1 MFTGKPIAFSKGS
14 FGVLGGK
21 FADLAKKIS
30 DTVKAGKEWLNNFKK
45 DFINPLLNGTLITQ
59 YKRYP
64 ADSPYPGEIMR
75 DENGNALV
83 EKSTNFL
90 SPLSELN
97 AKIDKY
103 TENNYAG
110 LQASLPGLFSNTD
123 PSIVSAR
130 NSLLDRLG
138 KVDQAASYRIG
149 PFTIGELSE
158 IGTAADTSFV
168 QTMRD
173 FHDHTNQLA
182 GVSYDSVKFTL
193 ERLYGNVA
201 ITGATAN
208 IASSTFVSPNLR
220 STVYPVTNIGDL
232 VVINSEERRVIDK
245 GFTAAPAGTVSIYAD
260 TVANSVI
267 VTSASVATLN
277 LADCLLDTS
286 GTLKVSSGVFI
297 NVNNEIRQ
305 VNSIN
310 ALGDY
315 LTVYVPFRS
324 TATAQTFYKETT
336 FTVNTA
342 FSTTATDQ
350 IVNLKSEFIANSLCL
365 DNVITGRGTSF
376 TTNLA
381 ANNKIY
387 YDEKEYFVISVTD
400 TTITVDEPLRFT
412 NNFPI
417 FKVTGETAALNFAE
431 DSNSPDDILTTF
443 SLVGQ
448 LTNDKNFLD
457 GFTTSVRRANGT
469 YQTVNAS
476 NASDSAQSLLQAELL
491 RKGNILLQEMIN
503 DLRGDA
509 INKLTTSQV
518 VAQLT
523 GFETRI
529 SNVRNEVKDAI
540 EQDLAVINKVKGL
553 LKGLIKLFT
562 TSCSKKKRKD
572 GDGTSDDYLD
582 LILVPNPE
590 RQGCDATESDFTDI
604 LDDIDVE
611 FNDPQITNPN
621 TFQPPSGEIPTND
634 MLNPGDQFIGP
645 YPPRPTDNVTDD
657 GLTDNLDGVDPDV
670 KAPEDPCAKP
680 C

>member
-1 MFTGKPIAFSKGS
+1 MFTGKPIAFSKGA
-14 FGVLGGK
+14 FGSLGGK
-21 FADLAKKIS
+21 FEELSKKIAES
-30 DTVKAGKEWLNNFKK
+30 VKKGKEWLNNFKK
-45 DFINPLLNGTLITQ
+45 DFINPLLNGTIITQ
-59 YKRYP
+59 YKRD
-64 ADSPYPGEIMR
+64 ANGNILR

-83 EKSTNFL
+83 EKSTNFI

-110 LQASLPGLFSNTD
+110 LQAALPGLFSNTE
-123 PSIVSAR
+123 PTIVAAR
-130 NSLLDRLG
+130 NNLLDKLG
-138 KVDQAASYRIG
+138 RADQAASYRIG

-158 IGTAADTSFV
+158 IGTSADTSFV
-168 QTMRD
+168 QTISD
-173 FHDHTNQLA
+173 FTDHTNQLA

-193 ERLYGNVA
+193 QRIYGDVSV
-201 ITGATAN
+201 TGATAN
-208 IASSTFVSPNLR
+208 IISSTVVSPNLR
-220 STVYPVTNIGDL
+220 STVYPATNIGDL
-232 VVINSEERRVIDK
+232 VIVNSEERRVIDK
-245 GFTAAPAGTVSIYAD
+245 GFTSAPSGTVSVYTD
-260 TVANSVI
+260 TVANSVT
-267 VTSASVATLN
+267 VTSASIATLN
-277 LADCLLDTS
+277 LADCLLSST
-286 GTLKVSSGVFI
+286 GTLKVGSGTFI

-315 LTVYVPFRS
+315 LTVYIPFRN
-324 TATAQTFYKETT
+324 TAIAQPFFKETT

-342 FSTTATDQ
+342 FTTTATDQ
-350 IVNLKSEFIANSLCL
+350 TVKIKSEFIANSLCL

-376 TTNLA
+376 TSYLA

-400 TTITVDEPLRFT
+400 TTIVVDEPLRFT

-417 FKVTGETAALNFAE
+417 FKVTGETASLNFAE
-431 DSNSPDDILTTF
+431 DSNSPDDILSTF

-448 LTNDKNFLD
+448 LTNDKNFLN
-457 GFTTSVRRANGT
+457 GFTTTVRRANGT

-491 RKGNILLQEMIN
+491 RRGNSLLTEMIN

-518 VAQLT
+518 VAQIQ
-523 GFETRI
+523 GFDTRI
-529 SNVRNEVKDAI
+529 TNIRNDVKDVI

-572 GDGTSDDYLD
+572 GDATSDDYLD

-590 RQGCDATESDFTDI
+590 RQGCDATTSDFTDI

-621 TFQPPSGEIPTND
+621 TFDPPSGTIPQND
-634 MLNPGDQFIGP
+634 MLNPGDQLVGP
-645 YPPRPTDNVTDD
+645 YPGRPVIGVDDD
-657 GLTDNLDGVDPDV
+657 GLSNNLDNNDPNI

>member
-1 MFTGKPIAFSKGS
+1 MFTGKPIAFSKGA
-14 FGVLGGK
+14 FGSLGGK
-21 FADLAKKIS
+21 FEELSKKIAES
-30 DTVKAGKEWLNNFKK
+30 VKKGKEWLNNFKK
-45 DFINPLLNGTLITQ
+45 DFINPLLNGTIITQ
-59 YKRYP
+59 YKRD
-64 ADSPYPGEIMR
+64 ANGNILR

-83 EKSTNFL
+83 EKSTNFI

-110 LQASLPGLFSNTD
+110 LQAALPGLFSNTE
-123 PSIVSAR
+123 PTIVAAR
-130 NSLLDRLG
+130 NNLLDKLG
-138 KVDQAASYRIG
+138 RADQAASYRIG

-158 IGTAADTSFV
+158 IGTSADTSFV
-168 QTMRD
+168 QTISD
-173 FHDHTNQLA
+173 FTDHTNQLA

-193 ERLYGNVA
+193 QRIYGDVSV
-201 ITGATAN
+201 TGATAN
-208 IASSTFVSPNLR
+208 IISSTVVSPNLR
-220 STVYPVTNIGDL
+220 STVYPATNIGDL
-232 VVINSEERRVIDK
+232 VIVNSEERRVIDK
-245 GFTAAPAGTVSIYAD
+245 GFTSAPSGTVSVYTD
-260 TVANSVI
+260 TVANSVT
-267 VTSASVATLN
+267 VTSASIATLN
-277 LADCLLDTS
+277 LADCLLSST
-286 GTLKVSSGVFI
+286 GTLKVGSGTFI

-315 LTVYVPFRS
+315 LTVYIPFRN
-324 TATAQTFYKETT
+324 TAIAQPFFKETT

-342 FSTTATDQ
+342 FTTTTTDQ
-350 IVNLKSEFIANSLCL
+350 TVKIKSEFIANSLCL

-376 TTNLA
+376 TSYLA

-400 TTITVDEPLRFT
+400 TTIVVDEPLRFT

-417 FKVTGETAALNFAE
+417 FKVTGETASLNFAE
-431 DSNSPDDILTTF
+431 DSNSPDDILSTF

-448 LTNDKNFLD
+448 LTNDKNFLN
-457 GFTTSVRRANGT
+457 GFTTTVRRANGT

-491 RKGNILLQEMIN
+491 RRGNSLLTEMIN

-518 VAQLT
+518 VAQIQ
-523 GFETRI
+523 GFDTRI
-529 SNVRNEVKDAI
+529 TNIRNDVKDVI

-572 GDGTSDDYLD
+572 GDATSDDYLD

-590 RQGCDATESDFTDI
+590 RQGCDATTSDFTDI

-621 TFQPPSGEIPTND
+621 TFDPPSGTIPQND
-634 MLNPGDQFIGP
+634 MLNPGDQLVGP
-645 YPPRPTDNVTDD
+645 YPGRPVIGVDDD
-657 GLTDNLDGVDPDV
+657 GLSNNLDNNDPNI

>member
-14 FGVLGGK
+14 FGSLGGK
-21 FADLAKKIS
+21 FEELSKKIS
-30 DTVKAGKEWLNNFKK
+30 ESVKKGKEWLNNFKK

-59 YKRYP
+59 YKR
-64 ADSPYPGEIMR
+64 
-75 DENGNALV
+75 DENGNILRDDKGNAIV

-97 AKIDKY
+97 AKMDRY
-103 TENNYAG
+103 TANNYAG

-138 KVDQAASYRIG
+138 KVDQSASYRIG

-158 IGTAADTSFV
+158 IGTTADTSFA
-168 QTMRD
+168 QTMLD
-173 FHDHTNQLA
+173 FNDHTNQLA
-182 GVSYDSVKFTL
+182 GVSYDSVKFTFQ
-193 ERLYGNVA
+193 RLYGNVT
-201 ITGATAN
+201 ITGASAN
-208 IASSTFVSPNLR
+208 IASSTTVSPNLR
-220 STVYPVTNIGDL
+220 STVYPFTNIGDL
-232 VVINSEERRVIDK
+232 VIINNEERRVIDK
-245 GFTAAPAGTVSIYAD
+245 GFTAAPSGTVSVYAD

-277 LADCLLDTS
+277 LADCLLATS
-286 GTLKVSSGVFI
+286 GTLKVGTGVFI

-310 ALGDY
+310 SLGDY
-315 LTVYVPFRS
+315 LTVYTPFRS
-324 TATAQTFYKETT
+324 TATAQPFFKETT

-342 FSTTATDQ
+342 FTATVTDQ
-350 IVNLKSEFIANSLCL
+350 VVKIKSEFIANSLCL

-376 TTNLA
+376 TTDLA

-387 YDEKEYFVISVTD
+387 YDEKEYFVVSVTD
-400 TTITVDEPLRFT
+400 TTIVVDEPLRFT

-417 FKVTGETAALNFAE
+417 FKVIDETAALNFTE

-448 LTNDKNFLD
+448 LTNDKNFLE
-457 GFTTSVRRANGT
+457 GFTTTVRRANGT
-469 YQTVNAS
+469 YQTVSAA
-476 NASDSAQSLLQAELL
+476 NASDSAQSLLQAELV
-491 RKGNILLQEMIN
+491 RRGNRLIEEMIN

-509 INKLTTSQV
+509 INKLNTSQV
-518 VAQLT
+518 VT
-523 GFETRI
+523 TINGFENRLK
-529 SNVRNEVKDAI
+529 NVRNDVKDAI

-572 GDGTSDDYLD
+572 GDSTSDDYLD

-590 RQGCDATESDFTDI
+590 RQGCDATESDYTDI

-621 TFQPPSGEIPTND
+621 TFDPPSGVIPTNE
-634 MLNPGDQFIGP
+634 MLNPGDQLVGP
-645 YPPRPTDNVTDD
+645 YPPRPIDDVAVD
-657 GLTDNLDGVDPDV
+657 GLTDNLDDIDPNV

>member
-1 MFTGKPIAFSKGS
+1 MFTGKPIAFSKGT
-14 FGVLGGK
+14 FGSLGGR
-21 FADLAKKIS
+21 FAELAKKIS
-30 DTVKAGKEWLNNFKK
+30 ESIKTGKEWLNNFKK

-59 YKRYP
+59 YKRD
-64 ADSPYPGEIMR
+64 ANGNILR
-75 DENGNALV
+75 DDKGNALV

-97 AKIDKY
+97 ATIDRY
-103 TENNYAG
+103 TANNYAG
-110 LQASLPGLFSNTD
+110 LQAAVPALFSNTE

-130 NSLLDRLG
+130 NALLDRLG

-193 ERLYGNVA
+193 QRLYGNVTIA
-201 ITGATAN
+201 GASAN
-208 IASSTFVSPNLR
+208 IASSATVSPNLR
-220 STVYPVTNIGDL
+220 STVYPFTDIGDL
-232 VVINSEERRVIDK
+232 VIINNEERRVIDK
-245 GFTAAPAGTVSIYAD
+245 GFTAAPSGTVSVYAD
-260 TVANSVI
+260 TVANSVV

-277 LADCLLDTS
+277 LADCLLATS
-286 GTLKVSSGVFI
+286 GTLKVGTGVFI

-310 ALGDY
+310 SLGDY
-315 LTVYVPFRS
+315 LTVYIPFRS
-324 TATAQTFYKETT
+324 TATAQTFFKETT

-342 FSTTATDQ
+342 FSTTATNQ
-350 IVNLKSEFIANSLCL
+350 TVKIKSEFIANSLCL

-376 TTNLA
+376 TTNLV

-387 YDEKEYFVISVTD
+387 YDEKEYFVVSVTD
-400 TTITVDEPLRFT
+400 TTIVVDEPLRFT

-469 YQTVNAS
+469 YQTVSAA
-476 NASDSAQSLLQAELL
+476 NASDSAQSLLQAELM
-491 RKGNILLQEMIN
+491 RKGNLLLKEMIN

-518 VAQLT
+518 VATLS

-553 LKGLIKLFT
+553 LKALIKLFT

-590 RQGCDATESDFTDI
+590 RQGCDATTSDFTDI

-611 FNDPQITNPN
+611 FNDPGTTNPN
-621 TFQPPSGEIPTND
+621 PFDPPSGNIPKND
-634 MLNPGDQFIGP
+634 MLNPGDQLIGP
-645 YPPRPTDNVTDD
+645 YPGRPVIGVDDD
-657 GLTDNLDGVDPDV
+657 GLSGNLDNNDPNV

>member
-1 MFTGKPIAFSKGS
+1 LLKASKTG
-14 FGVLGGK
+14 
-21 FADLAKKIS
+21 
-30 DTVKAGKEWLNNFKK
+30 EWLNNFKK

-59 YKRYP
+59 FKR
-64 ADSPYPGEIMR
+64 DENGNILR

-83 EKSTNFL
+83 EKSTDFL
-90 SPLSELN
+90 SPLSDLN
-97 AKIDKY
+97 ATIDRY
-103 TENNYAG
+103 TENNYEG
-110 LQASLPGLFSNTD
+110 LQAAIPALFSNTE

-130 NSLLDRLG
+130 NALLDRLG
-138 KVDQAASYRIG
+138 KVNQSTSYRIG
-149 PFTIGELSE
+149 PFNIGELSE
-158 IGTAADTSFV
+158 IGTVADTSFV

-193 ERLYGNVA
+193 QRLYGNVTIA
-201 ITGATAN
+201 GASAN
-208 IASSTFVSPNLR
+208 IASSTIVSPNLR
-220 STVYPVTNIGDL
+220 STVYPFTNIGDL
-232 VVINSEERRVIDK
+232 VIINSEERRVIDK
-245 GFTAAPAGTVSIYAD
+245 GFTAAPSGIVSVYAD
-260 TVANSVI
+260 TVANSVV
-267 VTSASVATLN
+267 VTSASVAVLN
-277 LADCLLDTS
+277 LADCLLATS
-286 GTLKVSSGVFI
+286 GTLKVGTGVFI

-310 ALGDY
+310 SLGDY
-315 LTVYVPFRS
+315 LTVHIPFRS
-324 TATAQTFYKETT
+324 TATAQTFFKETT

-350 IVNLKSEFIANSLCL
+350 IVKIKSEFIANSLCL

-376 TTNLA
+376 TTDLV

-387 YDEKEYFVISVTD
+387 YDEKEYFVVSVTD
-400 TTITVDEPLRFT
+400 TTIVVDEPLRFT

-448 LTNDKNFLD
+448 LTNEKNFLN
-457 GFTTSVRRANGT
+457 GFTTRVRRANGI
-469 YQTVNAS
+469 YQTVNAA
-476 NASDSAQSLLQAELL
+476 NASDSAQSLLQAELM
-491 RKGNILLQEMIN
+491 RRGNLLLKEMIN

-518 VAQLT
+518 VATLS

-529 SNVRNEVKDAI
+529 LNIRNEVKDAI

-572 GDGTSDDYLD
+572 GDGTSDDYMD

-590 RQGCDATESDFTDI
+590 RQGCDATESNFIEI
-604 LDDIDVE
+604 LDDIDIE
-611 FNDPQITNPN
+611 FNDPGTTNPN
-621 TFQPPSGEIPTND
+621 IFQPPSGEIPTND
-634 MLNPGDQFIGP
+634 MLNPGDQLVGP
-645 YPPRPTDNVTDD
+645 YPPRPTDNITDD
-657 GLTDNLDGVDPDV
+657 GLTGNLDGIDPNV

>member
-1 MFTGKPIAFSKGS
+1 MFTGKPIAFSKGA
-14 FGVLGGK
+14 FGSLGGK
-21 FADLAKKIS
+21 FEELSKKIAES
-30 DTVKAGKEWLNNFKK
+30 VKKGKEWLNNFKK
-45 DFINPLLNGTLITQ
+45 DFINPLLNGTIITQ
-59 YKRYP
+59 YKRD
-64 ADSPYPGEIMR
+64 ANGNILR

-83 EKSTNFL
+83 EKSTNFI

-110 LQASLPGLFSNTD
+110 LQAALPGLFSNTE
-123 PSIVSAR
+123 PTIVAAR
-130 NSLLDRLG
+130 NNLLDKLG
-138 KVDQAASYRIG
+138 RADQAASYRIG

-158 IGTAADTSFV
+158 IGTSADTSFV
-168 QTMRD
+168 QTISD
-173 FHDHTNQLA
+173 FTDHTNQLA

-193 ERLYGNVA
+193 QRIYGDVSV
-201 ITGATAN
+201 TGATAN
-208 IASSTFVSPNLR
+208 IISSTVVSPNLR
-220 STVYPVTNIGDL
+220 STVYPATNIGDL
-232 VVINSEERRVIDK
+232 VIVNSEERRVIDK
-245 GFTAAPAGTVSIYAD
+245 GFTSAPSGTVSVYTD
-260 TVANSVI
+260 TVANSVT
-267 VTSASVATLN
+267 VTSASIATLN
-277 LADCLLDTS
+277 LADCLLSST
-286 GTLKVSSGVFI
+286 GTLKVGSGTFI

-315 LTVYVPFRS
+315 LTVYIPFRN
-324 TATAQTFYKETT
+324 TATAQPFFKETT

-342 FSTTATDQ
+342 FTTTATDQ
-350 IVNLKSEFIANSLCL
+350 IVKIKSEFIANSLCL

-376 TTNLA
+376 TSYLA

-400 TTITVDEPLRFT
+400 TTIVVDEPLRFT

-417 FKVTGETAALNFAE
+417 FKVTGETASLNFAE
-431 DSNSPDDILTTF
+431 DSNSPDDILSTF

-448 LTNDKNFLD
+448 LTNDKNFLN
-457 GFTTSVRRANGT
+457 GFTTTVRRANGT

-491 RKGNILLQEMIN
+491 RRGNSLLTEMIN

-518 VAQLT
+518 VAQIQ
-523 GFETRI
+523 GFDTRI
-529 SNVRNEVKDAI
+529 TNIRNDVKDVI

-572 GDGTSDDYLD
+572 GDATSDDYLD

-590 RQGCDATESDFTDI
+590 RQGCDATTSDFTDI

-621 TFQPPSGEIPTND
+621 TFDPPSGTIPQND
-634 MLNPGDQFIGP
+634 MLNPGDQLVGP
-645 YPPRPTDNVTDD
+645 YPGRPVIGVDDD
-657 GLTDNLDGVDPDV
+657 GLSNNLDNNDPNI

>member
-1 MFTGKPIAFSKGS
+1 MFTGKPIAFSKGA
-14 FGVLGGK
+14 FGSLGGK
-21 FADLAKKIS
+21 FEELSKKIS
-30 DTVKAGKEWLNNFKK
+30 ESVKKGKEWLNNFKK
-45 DFINPLLNGTLITQ
+45 DFINPLLNGTIITE
-59 YKRYP
+59 YKRD
-64 ADSPYPGEIMR
+64 ANGNILR

-83 EKSTNFL
+83 KKSTNFI

-110 LQASLPGLFSNTD
+110 LQAALPGLFSNTE
-123 PSIVSAR
+123 PTIVAAR
-130 NSLLDRLG
+130 NNLLDKLG
-138 KVDQAASYRIG
+138 KADQAASYRIG

-168 QTMRD
+168 QTISD
-173 FHDHTNQLA
+173 FTDHTNQLA

-193 ERLYGNVA
+193 QRIYGDVSVA
-201 ITGATAN
+201 GATAN
-208 IASSTFVSPNLR
+208 IISSTVVSPNLR
-220 STVYPVTNIGDL
+220 STVYPATNIGDL
-232 VVINSEERRVIDK
+232 VIINSEERRVIDK
-245 GFTAAPAGTVSIYAD
+245 GFTSAPSGTVSVYTD
-260 TVANSVI
+260 TVANSVT

-277 LADCLLDTS
+277 LADCLLSST
-286 GTLKVSSGVFI
+286 GTLKVGPGTFI

-315 LTVYVPFRS
+315 LTVYIPFRN
-324 TATAQTFYKETT
+324 TATAQPFFKETT

-342 FSTTATDQ
+342 FATTATDQ
-350 IVNLKSEFIANSLCL
+350 TVKIKSEFIANSLCL

-376 TTNLA
+376 TSYLA

-400 TTITVDEPLRFT
+400 TTIVVDEPLRFT

-417 FKVTGETAALNFAE
+417 FKVTGETASLNFAE
-431 DSNSPDDILTTF
+431 DSNSPDDILSTF

-448 LTNDKNFLD
+448 LTNDKNFLN
-457 GFTTSVRRANGT
+457 GFTTTVRRANGT

-491 RKGNILLQEMIN
+491 RRGNSLLTEMIN

-518 VAQLT
+518 VAQIQ
-523 GFETRI
+523 GFDTRI
-529 SNVRNEVKDAI
+529 TNIRNDVKDVI

-572 GDGTSDDYLD
+572 GDTTSDDYLD

-590 RQGCDATESDFTDI
+590 RQGCDATTSDFTDI

-611 FNDPQITNPN
+611 FNDPQTTNPN
-621 TFQPPSGEIPTND
+621 TFDPPPGNIPQND
-634 MLNPGDQFIGP
+634 MLNPGDQLVGP
-645 YPPRPTDNVTDD
+645 YPGRPVIGVDDD
-657 GLTDNLDGVDPDV
+657 GLSNNLDNNDPNI

>member
-1 MFTGKPIAFSKGS
+1 MFTGKPIAFSKGA
-14 FGVLGGK
+14 FGSLGGK
-21 FADLAKKIS
+21 FEELSKKIAES
-30 DTVKAGKEWLNNFKK
+30 VKKGKEWLNNFKK
-45 DFINPLLNGTLITQ
+45 DFINPLLNGTIITQ
-59 YKRYP
+59 YKRD
-64 ADSPYPGEIMR
+64 ANGNILR

-83 EKSTNFL
+83 EKSTNFI

-110 LQASLPGLFSNTD
+110 LQAALPGLFSNTE
-123 PSIVSAR
+123 PTIVAAR
-130 NSLLDRLG
+130 NNLLDKLG
-138 KVDQAASYRIG
+138 RADQAASYRIG

-158 IGTAADTSFV
+158 IGTSADTSFV
-168 QTMRD
+168 QTISD
-173 FHDHTNQLA
+173 FTDHTNQLA

-193 ERLYGNVA
+193 QRIYGDVSV
-201 ITGATAN
+201 TGATAN
-208 IASSTFVSPNLR
+208 IISSTVVSPNLR
-220 STVYPVTNIGDL
+220 STVYPATNIGDL
-232 VVINSEERRVIDK
+232 VIVNSEERRVIDK
-245 GFTAAPAGTVSIYAD
+245 GFTSAPSGTVSVYTD
-260 TVANSVI
+260 TVANSVT
-267 VTSASVATLN
+267 VTSASIATLN
-277 LADCLLDTS
+277 LADCLLSST
-286 GTLKVSSGVFI
+286 GTLKVGSGTFI

-315 LTVYVPFRS
+315 LTVYIPFRN
-324 TATAQTFYKETT
+324 TATAQPFFKETT

-342 FSTTATDQ
+342 FTTTATDQ
-350 IVNLKSEFIANSLCL
+350 TVKIKSEFIANSLCL

-376 TTNLA
+376 TSYLA

-400 TTITVDEPLRFT
+400 TTIVVDEPLRFT

-417 FKVTGETAALNFAE
+417 FKVTGETASLNFAE
-431 DSNSPDDILTTF
+431 DSNSPDDILSTF

-448 LTNDKNFLD
+448 LTNDKNFLN
-457 GFTTSVRRANGT
+457 GFTTTVRRANGT

-491 RKGNILLQEMIN
+491 RRGNSLLTEMIN

-518 VAQLT
+518 VAQIQGFDTRLT
-523 GFETRI
+523 NI
-529 SNVRNEVKDAI
+529 RNDVKDVI

-572 GDGTSDDYLD
+572 GDATSDDYLD

-590 RQGCDATESDFTDI
+590 RQGCDATTSDFTDI

-621 TFQPPSGEIPTND
+621 TFDPPSGTIPQND
-634 MLNPGDQFIGP
+634 MLNPGDQLVGP
-645 YPPRPTDNVTDD
+645 YPGRPVIGVDDD
-657 GLTDNLDGVDPDV
+657 GLSNNLDNNDPNI

>member
-1 MFTGKPIAFSKGS
+1 MFTGKPIAFSKGA
-14 FGVLGGK
+14 FGSLGGK
-21 FADLAKKIS
+21 FEELSKKIS
-30 DTVKAGKEWLNNFKK
+30 ESVKKGKEWLNNFKK
-45 DFINPLLNGTLITQ
+45 DFINPLLNGTIITE
-59 YKRYP
+59 YKRD
-64 ADSPYPGEIMR
+64 ANGNILR
-75 DENGNALV
+75 DENGNPLV
-83 EKSTNFL
+83 KKSTNFI

-110 LQASLPGLFSNTD
+110 LQAALPGLFSNTE
-123 PSIVSAR
+123 PTIVAAR
-130 NSLLDRLG
+130 NNLLDKLG
-138 KVDQAASYRIG
+138 KADQAASYRIG

-158 IGTAADTSFV
+158 IGTSADTSFV
-168 QTMRD
+168 QTISD
-173 FHDHTNQLA
+173 FTDHTNQLA

-193 ERLYGNVA
+193 QRIYGDVSVA
-201 ITGATAN
+201 GATAN
-208 IASSTFVSPNLR
+208 IISSTVVSPNLR
-220 STVYPVTNIGDL
+220 STVYPATNIGDL
-232 VVINSEERRVIDK
+232 VIINSEERRVIDK
-245 GFTAAPAGTVSIYAD
+245 GFTSAPSGTVSVYAD
-260 TVANSVI
+260 TVANSVT

-277 LADCLLDTS
+277 LADCLLSST
-286 GTLKVSSGVFI
+286 GTLKVGSGTFI

-315 LTVYVPFRS
+315 LTVYIPFRN
-324 TATAQTFYKETT
+324 TATAQPFFKETT

-342 FSTTATDQ
+342 FATTATDQ
-350 IVNLKSEFIANSLCL
+350 TVKIKSEFIANSLCL

-376 TTNLA
+376 TSYLA

-400 TTITVDEPLRFT
+400 TTIVVDEPLRFT

-417 FKVTGETAALNFAE
+417 FKVTGETASLNFAE
-431 DSNSPDDILTTF
+431 DSNSPDDILSTF

-448 LTNDKNFLD
+448 LTNDKNFLN
-457 GFTTSVRRANGT
+457 GFTTTVRRANGT

-491 RKGNILLQEMIN
+491 RMGNSLLTEMIN

-518 VAQLT
+518 VAQIQ
-523 GFETRI
+523 GFDTRI
-529 SNVRNEVKDAI
+529 TNIRNDVKDVI

-572 GDGTSDDYLD
+572 GDTTSDDYLD

-590 RQGCDATESDFTDI
+590 RQGCDATTSDFTDI

-611 FNDPQITNPN
+611 FNDPQTTNPN
-621 TFQPPSGEIPTND
+621 TFDPPPGIIPQND
-634 MLNPGDQFIGP
+634 MLNPGDQLVGP
-645 YPPRPTDNVTDD
+645 YPGRPVIGVDDD
-657 GLTDNLDGVDPDV
+657 GLSNNLDNNVPNI

>member
-14 FGVLGGK
+14 FGSLGGK
-21 FADLAKKIS
+21 FEELSKKIS
-30 DTVKAGKEWLNNFKK
+30 ESVKSGKEWLNNFKK
-45 DFINPLLNGTLITQ
+45 DFINPLLNGTVITQ
-59 YKRYP
+59 YKRD
-64 ADSPYPGEIMR
+64 ANGNVIR
-75 DENGNALV
+75 DANGNALV
-83 EKSTNFL
+83 ETSTNFIA
-90 SPLSELN
+90 PLSELN
-97 AKIDKY
+97 AKIDRY

-110 LQASLPGLFSNTD
+110 LQAALPGLFSNTE
-123 PSIVSAR
+123 PTIVAAR
-130 NSLLDRLG
+130 NSLLDKLG

-158 IGTAADTSFV
+158 IGTSADTSFT
-168 QTMRD
+168 QTISD
-173 FHDHTNQLA
+173 FTDHTNQLA

-193 ERLYGNVA
+193 QRIYGNVSIA
-201 ITGATAN
+201 NATAN
-208 IASSTFVSPNLR
+208 IISSAVVSPNLR
-220 STVYPVTNIGDL
+220 SSVYPTTNIGDL
-232 VVINSEERRVIDK
+232 IVINSEERRVIDK
-245 GFTAAPAGTVSIYAD
+245 GFTSAPSGTVSV
-260 TVANSVI
+260 TANSVI

-277 LADCLLDTS
+277 LADCLLSST
-286 GTLKVSSGVFI
+286 GTLKVGNGTFI

-315 LTVYVPFRS
+315 LSVYVPFRS
-324 TATAQTFYKETT
+324 AATAQPFYKETT
-336 FTVNTA
+336 FNVNTA
-342 FSTTATDQ
+342 FATTATDQ
-350 IVNLKSEFIANSLCL
+350 TVKVKSEFIANSLCL

-376 TTNLA
+376 TTHLA

-400 TTITVDEPLRFT
+400 TAIVVDEPLRFT

-417 FKVTGETAALNFAE
+417 FKVTGETSALNFAE
-431 DSNSPDDILTTF
+431 DSNSPDDILSTF

-457 GFTTSVRRANGT
+457 GFSTTVRRANGE
-469 YQTVNAS
+469 YQTVNAA
-476 NASDSAQSLLQAELL
+476 NASDSAQSLLQAELIRRGSSL
-491 RKGNILLQEMIN
+491 ITEMIN

-518 VAQLT
+518 VAQIA
-523 GFETRI
+523 GFENRI
-529 SNVRNEVKDAI
+529 TTIRNDVKDVV

-572 GDGTSDDYLD
+572 GDATSDDYLD

-590 RQGCDATESDFTDI
+590 RQGCDATTSDFIEI
-604 LDDIDVE
+604 LDDIDIE
-611 FNDPQITNPN
+611 FNDPETTNPN
-621 TFQPPSGEIPTND
+621 TFDPPSGVIPQND
-634 MLNPGDQFIGP
+634 MLNPGDQLVGP
-645 YPPRPTDNVTDD
+645 YPGRPVVGVDDD
-657 GLTDNLDGVDPDV
+657 GLRDNLDNNDPNI

>member
-14 FGVLGGK
+14 FGILGGQFEK
-21 FADLAKKIS
+21 LAKNIS
-30 DTVKAGKEWLNNFKK
+30 ESVKRGKEWLNNFKK

-59 YKRYP
+59 YKR
-64 ADSPYPGEIMR
+64 
-75 DENGNALV
+75 DENGNILRDDKGNALV

-97 AKIDKY
+97 AKIDRY

-110 LQASLPGLFSNTD
+110 LQASLPALFSNTE

-130 NSLLDRLG
+130 NSLLERLG

-193 ERLYGNVA
+193 QRLYGNVA
-201 ITGATAN
+201 IANATAN
-208 IASSTFVSPNLR
+208 IAASTIVSPNLR
-220 STVYPVTNIGDL
+220 STVYPVTNIGDI
-232 VVINSEERRVIDK
+232 VVINNEERRVIDK
-245 GFTAAPAGTVSIYAD
+245 GFTAAPSGTVSVYTD

-277 LADCLLDTS
+277 LADCLLNTS
-286 GTLKVSSGVFI
+286 GTLKVSPGVFI

-315 LTVYVPFRS
+315 LTVYIPFRS
-324 TATAQTFYKETT
+324 NAAAQTFYKETT

-342 FSTTATDQ
+342 FGTTATDQ
-350 IVNLKSEFIANSLCL
+350 TVKVKSEFIANSLCL

-376 TTNLA
+376 TTYLA

-387 YDEKEYFVISVTD
+387 YDEKEYFVVSVTD

-457 GFTTSVRRANGT
+457 GFTTNVRRANGT
-469 YQTVNAS
+469 YQTVNAA
-476 NASDSAQSLLQAELL
+476 NASDSAQSLLQAELV
-491 RKGNILLQEMIN
+491 RRGNLLIDEMVN

-509 INKLTTSQV
+509 INKLSTSQV

-523 GFETRI
+523 GFETRLTTI
-529 SNVRNEVKDAI
+529 RNDVKDTI

-604 LDDIDVE
+604 LDVIDVE

-621 TFQPPSGEIPTND
+621 TFQPPSGTIPTND
-634 MLNPGDQFIGP
+634 MLNPGDQLIGP

-657 GLTDNLDGVDPDV
+657 GLTDNLDGVDPNV

>member
-21 FADLAKKIS
+21 FAELAKKIS
-30 DTVKAGKEWLNNFKK
+30 NTVKAGKEWLNNFKK

-59 YKRYP
+59 YKRD
-64 ADSPYPGEIMR
+64 ANGNILR
-75 DENGNALV
+75 DDKGNALV

-103 TENNYAG
+103 TANNYTG
-110 LQASLPGLFSNTD
+110 LQAALPDLFSNTQ
-123 PSIVSAR
+123 PSIVFAR
-130 NSLLDRLG
+130 NSLLERLG

-158 IGTAADTSFV
+158 IGTTADSSFV

-193 ERLYGNVA
+193 QRLYGNVA
-201 ITGATAN
+201 ISGATAN
-208 IASSTFVSPNLR
+208 IASSNIVSPNLR

-232 VVINSEERRVIDK
+232 VVINNEERRVTDK
-245 GFTAAPAGTVSIYAD
+245 GFIAAPTGTVSVYTD

-286 GTLKVSSGVFI
+286 GTLKVSPGVFI

-310 ALGDY
+310 SLGDY
-315 LTVYVPFRS
+315 LTVYIPFRS
-324 TATAQTFYKETT
+324 NATAQTFYKETT

-342 FSTTATDQ
+342 FTTTATDQ
-350 IVNLKSEFIANSLCL
+350 TVKVKSEFIANSLCL

-376 TTNLA
+376 TTYLA

-387 YDEKEYFVISVTD
+387 YDEKEYFVVSVTD

-417 FKVTGETAALNFAE
+417 FKVIGETAALNFAE

-448 LTNDKNFLD
+448 LTNDKNFLE
-457 GFTTSVRRANGT
+457 GFTTTVRRANGT
-469 YQTVNAS
+469 YQTVNAA
-476 NASDSAQSLLQAELL
+476 NASDSAQSLLQAELV
-491 RKGNILLQEMIN
+491 RRGNLLLDEMIN
-503 DLRGDA
+503 DLRGSA

-523 GFETRI
+523 GFETRLTTI
-529 SNVRNEVKDAI
+529 RNDVKDTI

-590 RQGCDATESDFTDI
+590 RQGCDATESDFIDI

-621 TFQPPSGEIPTND
+621 TFQPPSGVIPTND
-634 MLNPGDQFIGP
+634 MLNPGDQLVGP

-657 GLTDNLDGVDPDV
+657 GLTDNLDGVDPNV

>member
-1 MFTGKPIAFSKGS
+1 MFTGKPIAFSKGA
-14 FGVLGGK
+14 FGSLGGK
-21 FADLAKKIS
+21 FEELSKKIAES
-30 DTVKAGKEWLNNFKK
+30 VKKGKEWLNNFKK
-45 DFINPLLNGTLITQ
+45 DFINPLLNGTIITQ
-59 YKRYP
+59 YKRD
-64 ADSPYPGEIMR
+64 ANGNILR

-83 EKSTNFL
+83 EKSTNFI

-110 LQASLPGLFSNTD
+110 LQAALPGLFSNTE
-123 PSIVSAR
+123 PTIVAAR
-130 NSLLDRLG
+130 NNLLDKLG
-138 KVDQAASYRIG
+138 RADQAASYRIG

-158 IGTAADTSFV
+158 IGTSADTSFV
-168 QTMRD
+168 QTISD
-173 FHDHTNQLA
+173 FTDHTNQLA

-193 ERLYGNVA
+193 QRIYGDVSV
-201 ITGATAN
+201 TGATAN
-208 IASSTFVSPNLR
+208 IISSTVVSPNLR
-220 STVYPVTNIGDL
+220 STVYPATNIGDL
-232 VVINSEERRVIDK
+232 VIVNSEERRVIDK
-245 GFTAAPAGTVSIYAD
+245 GFTSAPSGTVSVYTD
-260 TVANSVI
+260 TVANSVT
-267 VTSASVATLN
+267 VTSASIATLN
-277 LADCLLDTS
+277 LADCLLSST
-286 GTLKVSSGVFI
+286 GTLKVGSGTFI

-315 LTVYVPFRS
+315 LTVYIPFRN
-324 TATAQTFYKETT
+324 TATAQPFFKETT

-342 FSTTATDQ
+342 FTTTATDQ
-350 IVNLKSEFIANSLCL
+350 TVKIKSEFIANSLCL

-376 TTNLA
+376 TSYLA

-400 TTITVDEPLRFT
+400 TTIVVDEPLRFT

-417 FKVTGETAALNFAE
+417 FKVTGETASLNFAE
-431 DSNSPDDILTTF
+431 DSNSPDDILSTF

-448 LTNDKNFLD
+448 LTNDKNFLN
-457 GFTTSVRRANGT
+457 GFTTTVRRANGT

-491 RKGNILLQEMIN
+491 RRGNSLLTEMIN

-518 VAQLT
+518 VAQIQ
-523 GFETRI
+523 GFDTRI
-529 SNVRNEVKDAI
+529 TNIRNDVKDVI

-572 GDGTSDDYLD
+572 GDATSDDYLD

-590 RQGCDATESDFTDI
+590 RQGCNATTSDFTDI

-621 TFQPPSGEIPTND
+621 TFDPPSGTIPQND
-634 MLNPGDQFIGP
+634 MLNPGDQLVGP
-645 YPPRPTDNVTDD
+645 YPGRPVIGVDDD
-657 GLTDNLDGVDPDV
+657 GLSNNLDNNDPNI

>member
-14 FGVLGGK
+14 FGSLGGK
-21 FADLAKKIS
+21 FEELSKKIAES
-30 DTVKAGKEWLNNFKK
+30 VKKGKEWLNNFKK

-59 YKRYP
+59 YKRD
-64 ADSPYPGEIMR
+64 ANGNILR

-83 EKSTNFL
+83 EKSTNYVA
-90 SPLSELN
+90 PLSELN

-130 NSLLDRLG
+130 NSLLDKLG
-138 KVDQAASYRIG
+138 RVDQAAAYRIG

-168 QTMRD
+168 QTMQD

-182 GVSYDSVKFTL
+182 GVSYDSVKFTFQ
-193 ERLYGNVA
+193 RLYGNVA
-201 ITGATAN
+201 ITGASAN
-208 IASSTFVSPNLR
+208 IASSTTVSPNLR

-232 VVINSEERRVIDK
+232 VIINNEERRVIDK
-245 GFTAAPAGTVSIYAD
+245 GFTAAPSGTVSVYVD
-260 TVANSVI
+260 TVANSYI

-277 LADCLLDTS
+277 LADCLLSAS
-286 GTLKVSSGVFI
+286 GTLKVGTGVFI

-310 ALGDY
+310 SLGDY
-315 LTVYVPFRS
+315 LTVYIPFRS
-324 TATAQTFYKETT
+324 TATAQPFHKETT

-342 FSTTATDQ
+342 FTTTTTNQ
-350 IVNLKSEFIANSLCL
+350 TVKVKSEFIANSLCL

-376 TTNLA
+376 TTYLA

-387 YDEKEYFVISVTD
+387 YDEKEYYVVSVTD

-417 FKVTGETAALNFAE
+417 FKVTDETAALNFAE

-448 LTNDKNFLD
+448 LTNDKDFLN
-457 GFTTSVRRANGT
+457 GFTTTVRRANGV
-469 YQTVNAS
+469 YQTVNAGS
-476 NASDSAQSLLQAELL
+476 ASDSAQSLLQAELI
-491 RKGNILLQEMIN
+491 RRGNALIDEMVN

-509 INKLTTSQV
+509 INKLNSAQV
-518 VAQLT
+518 VTQLT
-523 GFETRI
+523 GFENRI
-529 SNVRNEVKDAI
+529 TNIRNDVKDAI

-572 GDGTSDDYLD
+572 GDSTSDDYLD

-590 RQGCDATESDFTDI
+590 RQGCDATESDYTDI

-621 TFQPPSGEIPTND
+621 TFDPPSGVIPTNE
-634 MLNPGDQFIGP
+634 MLNPGDQLVGP
-645 YPPRPTDNVTDD
+645 YPTRPTDDVVVD
-657 GLTDNLDGVDPDV
+657 GLTDNLDDIDPNV

>member
-14 FGVLGGK
+14 FGILGGK
-21 FADLAKKIS
+21 FSELAKKIS
-30 DTVKAGKEWLNNFKK
+30 ESIKRGKEWLNNFKK
-45 DFINPLLNGTLITQ
+45 DFINPLLNGTIITQ
-59 YKRYP
+59 YQRD
-64 ADSPYPGEIMR
+64 ANGNILR

-83 EKSTNFL
+83 EQSTNFL
-90 SPLSELN
+90 SPLSALN

-103 TENNYAG
+103 TENNFAG
-110 LQASLPGLFSNTD
+110 LQAAVPALFSNTE

-130 NSLLDRLG
+130 NALLDRLG
-138 KVDQAASYRIG
+138 KVNQVTEYRIG
-149 PFTIGELSE
+149 PFNIGELTE
-158 IGTAADTSFV
+158 IGTAADSSFV
-168 QTMRD
+168 QTIRD
-173 FHDHTNQLA
+173 FQDHTNQLA

-193 ERLYGNVA
+193 QRLYGNVTIA
-201 ITGATAN
+201 GATAN
-208 IASSTFVSPNLR
+208 IASSTIVSPNLR
-220 STVYPVTNIGDL
+220 STVYPFTNIGDL
-232 VVINSEERRVIDK
+232 VIINNEERRVIDK
-245 GFTAAPAGTVSIYAD
+245 GFTSAPSGTVSVYTD
-260 TVANSVI
+260 TVANSVL

-277 LADCLLDTS
+277 LADSLLNTS
-286 GTLKVSSGVFI
+286 GTLKVGTGVFI

-324 TATAQTFYKETT
+324 TATAQTFFKETT

-342 FSTTATDQ
+342 FTTTATDQ
-350 IVNLKSEFIANSLCL
+350 TVKIKSEFVANSLCL

-376 TTNLA
+376 TTDLV

-400 TTITVDEPLRFT
+400 TAIVVDEPLRFT

-457 GFTTSVRRANGT
+457 GFTTNVRRANGV
-469 YQTVNAS
+469 YQTVNAA

-491 RKGNILLQEMIN
+491 RRGDSLITEMVN

-518 VAQLT
+518 VNTLN

-529 SNVRNEVKDAI
+529 TNIRDNVKNAI

-590 RQGCDATESDFTDI
+590 RQGCDATASDFTDI

-621 TFQPPSGEIPTND
+621 TFQPPSGVIPTND

-645 YPPRPTDNVTDD
+645 YPPRPTDNVADD
-657 GLTDNLDGVDPDV
+657 GLTGNLDGTDPNI

>member
-14 FGVLGGK
+14 FGSLGGK
-21 FADLAKKIS
+21 FEELSKKIS
-30 DTVKAGKEWLNNFKK
+30 ESVKKGKEWLNNFKK

-59 YKRYP
+59 YKR
-64 ADSPYPGEIMR
+64 
-75 DENGNALV
+75 DENGNILRDDKGNAIV

-97 AKIDKY
+97 AKMDRY
-103 TENNYAG
+103 TANNYAG

-138 KVDQAASYRIG
+138 KVDQSASYRIG

-158 IGTAADTSFV
+158 IGTTADTSFA
-168 QTMRD
+168 QTMQD
-173 FHDHTNQLA
+173 FNDHTNQLA
-182 GVSYDSVKFTL
+182 GVSYDSVKFTFQ
-193 ERLYGNVA
+193 RLYGNVT
-201 ITGATAN
+201 ITGASAN
-208 IASSTFVSPNLR
+208 IASSTTVSPNLR
-220 STVYPVTNIGDL
+220 STVYPFTNIGDL
-232 VVINSEERRVIDK
+232 VIINNEERRVIDK
-245 GFTAAPAGTVSIYAD
+245 GFTAAPSGTVSVYAD

-277 LADCLLDTS
+277 LADCLLATS
-286 GTLKVSSGVFI
+286 GTLKVGTGVFI

-310 ALGDY
+310 SLGDY
-315 LTVYVPFRS
+315 LTVYTPFRS
-324 TATAQTFYKETT
+324 TATAQPFFKETT

-342 FSTTATDQ
+342 FTATVTDQ
-350 IVNLKSEFIANSLCL
+350 VVKIKSEFIANSLCL

-376 TTNLA
+376 TTDLA

-387 YDEKEYFVISVTD
+387 YDEKEYFVVSVTD
-400 TTITVDEPLRFT
+400 TTIVVDEPLRFT

-417 FKVTGETAALNFAE
+417 FKVIDETAALNFTE

-448 LTNDKNFLD
+448 LTNDKNFLE
-457 GFTTSVRRANGT
+457 GFTTTVRRANGT
-469 YQTVNAS
+469 YQTVSAA
-476 NASDSAQSLLQAELL
+476 NASDSAQSLLQAELV
-491 RKGNILLQEMIN
+491 RRGNRLIEEMIN

-509 INKLTTSQV
+509 INKLNTSQV
-518 VAQLT
+518 VT
-523 GFETRI
+523 TINGFENRLK
-529 SNVRNEVKDAI
+529 NVRNDVKDAI

-572 GDGTSDDYLD
+572 GDSTSDDYLD

-590 RQGCDATESDFTDI
+590 RQGCDATESDYTDI

-621 TFQPPSGEIPTND
+621 TFDPPSGVIPTNE
-634 MLNPGDQFIGP
+634 MLNPGDQLVGP
-645 YPPRPTDNVTDD
+645 YPPRPIDDVAVD
-657 GLTDNLDGVDPDV
+657 GLTDNLDDIDPNV

>member
-1 MFTGKPIAFSKGS
+1 MFTGKPIAFSKGA
-14 FGVLGGK
+14 FGSLGGK
-21 FADLAKKIS
+21 FEELSKKIAES
-30 DTVKAGKEWLNNFKK
+30 VKKGKEWLNNFKK
-45 DFINPLLNGTLITQ
+45 DFINPLLNGTIITQ
-59 YKRYP
+59 YKRD
-64 ADSPYPGEIMR
+64 ANGNILR

-83 EKSTNFL
+83 EKSTNFI

-97 AKIDKY
+97 AKVDKY

-110 LQASLPGLFSNTD
+110 LQAALPGLFSNTE
-123 PSIVSAR
+123 PTIVAAR
-130 NSLLDRLG
+130 NNLLDKLG
-138 KVDQAASYRIG
+138 RADQAASYRIG

-158 IGTAADTSFV
+158 IGTSADTSFV
-168 QTMRD
+168 QTISD
-173 FHDHTNQLA
+173 FTDHTNQLA

-193 ERLYGNVA
+193 QRIYGDVSV
-201 ITGATAN
+201 TGATAN
-208 IASSTFVSPNLR
+208 IISSTVVSPNLR
-220 STVYPVTNIGDL
+220 STVYPATNIGDL
-232 VVINSEERRVIDK
+232 VIVNSEERRV
-245 GFTAAPAGTVSIYAD
+245 TSAPSGTVSVYTD
-260 TVANSVI
+260 TVANSVT
-267 VTSASVATLN
+267 VTSASIATLN
-277 LADCLLDTS
+277 LADCLLSST
-286 GTLKVSSGVFI
+286 GTLKVGSGTFI

-315 LTVYVPFRS
+315 LTVYIPFRN
-324 TATAQTFYKETT
+324 TATAQPFFKETT

-342 FSTTATDQ
+342 FTTTATDQ
-350 IVNLKSEFIANSLCL
+350 TVKIKSEFIANSLCL

-376 TTNLA
+376 TSYLA

-400 TTITVDEPLRFT
+400 TTIVVDEPLRFT

-417 FKVTGETAALNFAE
+417 FKVTGETASLNFAE
-431 DSNSPDDILTTF
+431 DSNSPDDILSTF

-448 LTNDKNFLD
+448 LTNDKNFLN
-457 GFTTSVRRANGT
+457 GFTTTVRRANGT

-491 RKGNILLQEMIN
+491 RRGNSLLTEMIN

-518 VAQLT
+518 VAQIQ
-523 GFETRI
+523 GFDTRI
-529 SNVRNEVKDAI
+529 TNIRNDVKDVI

-572 GDGTSDDYLD
+572 GDATSDDYLD

-590 RQGCDATESDFTDI
+590 RQGCDATTSDFTDI

-621 TFQPPSGEIPTND
+621 TFDPPSGTIPQND
-634 MLNPGDQFIGP
+634 MLNPGDQLVGP
-645 YPPRPTDNVTDD
+645 YPGRPVIGVDDD
-657 GLTDNLDGVDPDV
+657 GLSNNLDNNDPNI

>member
-1 MFTGKPIAFSKGS
+1 MFTGKPIAFSKGT
-14 FGVLGGK
+14 FGSLGGK
-21 FADLAKKIS
+21 FEELSKKIS
-30 DTVKAGKEWLNNFKK
+30 ESVKKGKEWINNFKK
-45 DFINPLLNGTLITQ
+45 DYINPLLNGTIITE
-59 YKRYP
+59 YKRD
-64 ADSPYPGEIMR
+64 A
-75 DENGNALV
+75 NGNIVRDANGNPIT
-83 EKSTNFL
+83 EKSVNL
-90 SPLSELN
+90 IGPLSELN

-110 LQASLPGLFSNTD
+110 LQAALPAFFSNTD
-123 PSIVSAR
+123 PSIVTAR
-130 NSLLDRLG
+130 NNLLDKLG

-149 PFTIGELSE
+149 PFTIGELSQ
-158 IGTAADTSFV
+158 IGAAADTSLV
-168 QTMRD
+168 QTVSD

-193 ERLYGNVA
+193 QRLYGNVA
-201 ITGATAN
+201 ISGATAN
-208 IASSTFVSPNLR
+208 ITTSVEVSPNL
-220 STVYPVTNIGDL
+220 SSSVYPTTNIGDL
-232 VVINSEERRVIDK
+232 VIINSQERRVIDK
-245 GFTAAPAGTVSIYAD
+245 NFTAAASGTVSVYTD
-260 TVANSVI
+260 TAANSYI
-267 VTSASVATLN
+267 VNSSSVATLN
-277 LADCLLDTS
+277 LADCLLKST
-286 GTLKVSSGVFI
+286 GTLKVRSGVFI

-315 LTVYVPFRS
+315 LTVYIPFRS
-324 TATAQTFYKETT
+324 TATAQPFFKETS
-336 FTVNTA
+336 FNVNTA
-342 FSTTATDQ
+342 FAATATDQ
-350 IVNLKSEFIANSLCL
+350 TVKVKSEFVANSLCL

-376 TTNLA
+376 TTHLA

-387 YDEKEYFVISVTD
+387 YDEKEYFVVSVTD
-400 TTITVDEPLRFT
+400 TTIVVDEPLRFT

-417 FKVTGETAALNFAE
+417 FKVTDETAALNFTE

-448 LTNDKNFLD
+448 LTNDKTFLD
-457 GFTTSVRRANGT
+457 GFTTTVRRANGA

-476 NASDSAQSLLQAELL
+476 NASDSAQSLLQSELMRRANYL
-491 RKGNILLQEMIN
+491 ITEMVN

-518 VAQLT
+518 VAQVT
-523 GFETRI
+523 GFESRI
-529 SNVRNEVKDAI
+529 TNIRNDVKDAI

-572 GDGTSDDYLD
+572 GDSTSDDYLD

-590 RQGCDATESDFTDI
+590 RQGCDATSSDFTDI

-611 FNDPQITNPN
+611 FNDPGTTNPN
-621 TFQPPSGEIPTND
+621 PFDPPSGTIPKND
-634 MLNPGDQFIGP
+634 MLNPGDQLVGP
-645 YPPRPTDNVTDD
+645 YPGRPVVGVDDD
-657 GLTDNLDGVDPDV
+657 GLSDNLDNNDPNI

>member
-14 FGVLGGK
+14 FGSLGGK
-21 FADLAKKIS
+21 FGELAKKIS
-30 DTVKAGKEWLNNFKK
+30 ESIKTGKEWLNNFKK
-45 DFINPLLNGTLITQ
+45 DFINPLLNGTIITQ
-59 YKRYP
+59 YKRD
-64 ADSPYPGEIMR
+64 ANGNILR

-83 EKSTNFL
+83 EKSTNFI

-110 LQASLPGLFSNTD
+110 LQAALPGLFSNTE
-123 PSIVSAR
+123 PTIVAAR
-130 NSLLDRLG
+130 NNLLDKLG
-138 KVDQAASYRIG
+138 RADQAASYRIG

-158 IGTAADTSFV
+158 IGTSADTSFV
-168 QTMRD
+168 QTISD
-173 FHDHTNQLA
+173 FTDHTNQLA

-193 ERLYGNVA
+193 QRIYGDVSV
-201 ITGATAN
+201 TGATAN
-208 IASSTFVSPNLR
+208 IISSTVVSPNLR
-220 STVYPVTNIGDL
+220 STVYPATNIGDL
-232 VVINSEERRVIDK
+232 VIVNSEERRVIDK
-245 GFTAAPAGTVSIYAD
+245 GFTSAPSGTVSVYTD
-260 TVANSVI
+260 TVANSVT
-267 VTSASVATLN
+267 VTSASIATLN
-277 LADCLLDTS
+277 LADCLLSST
-286 GTLKVSSGVFI
+286 GTLKVGSGTFI

-315 LTVYVPFRS
+315 LTVYFPFRN
-324 TATAQTFYKETT
+324 TATAQPFFKETT

-342 FSTTATDQ
+342 FTTTATDQ
-350 IVNLKSEFIANSLCL
+350 TVKIKSEFIANSLCL

-376 TTNLA
+376 TSYLA

-400 TTITVDEPLRFT
+400 TTIVVDEPLRFT

-417 FKVTGETAALNFAE
+417 FKVTGETASLNFAE
-431 DSNSPDDILTTF
+431 DSNSPDDILSTF

-448 LTNDKNFLD
+448 LTNDKNFLN
-457 GFTTSVRRANGT
+457 GFTTTVRRANGT

-491 RKGNILLQEMIN
+491 RRGNSLLTEMIN

-518 VAQLT
+518 VAQIQ
-523 GFETRI
+523 GFDTRI
-529 SNVRNEVKDAI
+529 TNIRNDVKDVI

-572 GDGTSDDYLD
+572 GDATSDDYLD

-590 RQGCDATESDFTDI
+590 RQGCNATTSDFTDI

-621 TFQPPSGEIPTND
+621 TFDPPSGTIPQND
-634 MLNPGDQFIGP
+634 MLNPGDQLVGP
-645 YPPRPTDNVTDD
+645 YPGRPVIGVDDD
-657 GLTDNLDGVDPDV
+657 GLSNNLDNNDPNI

>member
-1 MFTGKPIAFSKGS
+1 MFTGKPIAFSKGA
-14 FGVLGGK
+14 FGSLGGK
-21 FADLAKKIS
+21 FEELSKKIAES
-30 DTVKAGKEWLNNFKK
+30 VKKGKEWLNNFKK
-45 DFINPLLNGTLITQ
+45 DFINPLLNGTIITQ
-59 YKRYP
+59 YKRD
-64 ADSPYPGEIMR
+64 ANGNILR

-83 EKSTNFL
+83 EKSTNFI

-110 LQASLPGLFSNTD
+110 LQAALPGLFSNTE
-123 PSIVSAR
+123 PTIVAAR
-130 NSLLDRLG
+130 NNLLDKLG
-138 KVDQAASYRIG
+138 RADQAASYRIG

-158 IGTAADTSFV
+158 IGTSADTSFV
-168 QTMRD
+168 QTISD
-173 FHDHTNQLA
+173 FTDHTNQLA

-193 ERLYGNVA
+193 QRIYGDVSV
-201 ITGATAN
+201 TGATAN
-208 IASSTFVSPNLR
+208 IISSTVVSPNLR
-220 STVYPVTNIGDL
+220 STVYPATNIGDL
-232 VVINSEERRVIDK
+232 VIVNSEERRVIDK
-245 GFTAAPAGTVSIYAD
+245 GFTSAPSGTVSVYTD
-260 TVANSVI
+260 TVANSVT
-267 VTSASVATLN
+267 VTSASIATLN
-277 LADCLLDTS
+277 LADCLLSST
-286 GTLKVSSGVFI
+286 GTLKVGSGTFI

-315 LTVYVPFRS
+315 LTVYIPFRN
-324 TATAQTFYKETT
+324 TATAQPFFKETT

-342 FSTTATDQ
+342 FTTTATDQ
-350 IVNLKSEFIANSLCL
+350 TVKIKSEFIANSLCL

-376 TTNLA
+376 TSYLA

-400 TTITVDEPLRFT
+400 TTIVVDEPLRFT

-417 FKVTGETAALNFAE
+417 FKVTGETASLNFAE
-431 DSNSPDDILTTF
+431 DSNSPDDILSTF

-448 LTNDKNFLD
+448 LTNDKNFLN
-457 GFTTSVRRANGT
+457 GFTTTVRRANGT

-491 RKGNILLQEMIN
+491 RRGNSLLTEMIN

-509 INKLTTSQV
+509 INKITKSQV
-518 VAQLT
+518 VAQIQ
-523 GFETRI
+523 GFDTRI
-529 SNVRNEVKDAI
+529 TNIRNDVKDVI

-572 GDGTSDDYLD
+572 GDATSDDYLD

-590 RQGCDATESDFTDI
+590 RQGCDATTSDFTDI

-621 TFQPPSGEIPTND
+621 TFDPPSGTIPQND
-634 MLNPGDQFIGP
+634 MLNPGDQLVGP
-645 YPPRPTDNVTDD
+645 YPGRPVIGVDDD
-657 GLTDNLDGVDPDV
+657 GLSNNLDNNDPNI

>member
-1 MFTGKPIAFSKGS
+1 MFTGKPIAFSKGA
-14 FGVLGGK
+14 FGSLGGK
-21 FADLAKKIS
+21 FEELSKKIAES
-30 DTVKAGKEWLNNFKK
+30 VKKGKEWLNNFKK
-45 DFINPLLNGTLITQ
+45 DFINPLLNGTIITQ
-59 YKRYP
+59 YKRD
-64 ADSPYPGEIMR
+64 ANGNILR

-83 EKSTNFL
+83 EKSTNFI

-110 LQASLPGLFSNTD
+110 LQAALPGLFSNTE
-123 PSIVSAR
+123 PTIVAAR
-130 NSLLDRLG
+130 NNLLDKLG
-138 KVDQAASYRIG
+138 RADQAASYRIG

-158 IGTAADTSFV
+158 IGTSADTSFV
-168 QTMRD
+168 QTISD
-173 FHDHTNQLA
+173 FTDHTNQLA

-193 ERLYGNVA
+193 QRIYGDVSV
-201 ITGATAN
+201 TGATAN
-208 IASSTFVSPNLR
+208 IISSTVVSPNLR
-220 STVYPVTNIGDL
+220 STVYPATNIGDL
-232 VVINSEERRVIDK
+232 VIVNSEERRVIDK
-245 GFTAAPAGTVSIYAD
+245 GFTSAPSGTVSVYTD
-260 TVANSVI
+260 TVANSVT
-267 VTSASVATLN
+267 VTSASIATLN
-277 LADCLLDTS
+277 LADCLLSST
-286 GTLKVSSGVFI
+286 GTLKVGSGTFI

-315 LTVYVPFRS
+315 LTVYIPFRN
-324 TATAQTFYKETT
+324 TATAQPFFKETT

-342 FSTTATDQ
+342 FTTTATDQ
-350 IVNLKSEFIANSLCL
+350 TVKIKSEFIANSLCL

-376 TTNLA
+376 TSYLA

-400 TTITVDEPLRFT
+400 TTIVVDEPLRFT

-417 FKVTGETAALNFAE
+417 FKVTGETASLNFAE
-431 DSNSPDDILTTF
+431 DSNSPDDILSTF

-448 LTNDKNFLD
+448 LTNDKNFLN
-457 GFTTSVRRANGT
+457 GFTTTVRRANGT

-491 RKGNILLQEMIN
+491 RRGNSLLTEMIN

-518 VAQLT
+518 VAQIQ
-523 GFETRI
+523 GFDTRI
-529 SNVRNEVKDAI
+529 TNIRNDVKDVI

-572 GDGTSDDYLD
+572 GDATSDDYLD

-590 RQGCDATESDFTDI
+590 RQGCDATTSDFTDI

-621 TFQPPSGEIPTND
+621 TFDPPSGTIPQND
-634 MLNPGDQFIGP
+634 MLNPGDQLVGP
-645 YPPRPTDNVTDD
+645 YPGRPVIGVDDD
-657 GLTDNLDGVDPDV
+657 GLSNNLDNNDPNI

>member
-14 FGVLGGK
+14 FGSLGGK
-21 FADLAKKIS
+21 FEELSKKIADS
-30 DTVKAGKEWLNNFKK
+30 VKKGKEWLNNFKK

-59 YKRYP
+59 YKR
-64 ADSPYPGEIMR
+64 
-75 DENGNALV
+75 DENGNILRDDKGNALV
-83 EKSTNFL
+83 EKSTDFL

-97 AKIDKY
+97 ANIDKY

-110 LQASLPGLFSNTD
+110 LQAALPGLFSNTD

-138 KVDQAASYRIG
+138 KVDQTAAYRIG

-158 IGTAADTSFV
+158 IGTTADTSFV
-168 QTMRD
+168 QTMQD

-182 GVSYDSVKFTL
+182 GVSYDSVKFTFQ
-193 ERLYGNVA
+193 RLYGNVTIA
-201 ITGATAN
+201 GASAN
-208 IASSTFVSPNLR
+208 IASSTTVTPNLR
-220 STVYPVTNIGDL
+220 STVYPFTNIGDL
-232 VVINSEERRVIDK
+232 IIINSEERRVIDK
-245 GFTAAPAGTVSIYAD
+245 GFTAAPSGTVSVYAD

-277 LADCLLDTS
+277 LADCLLATS
-286 GTLKVSSGVFI
+286 GTLKVGTGVFI

-315 LTVYVPFRS
+315 LTVDIPFRS
-324 TATAQTFYKETT
+324 TATAQTFFKETT

-342 FSTTATDQ
+342 FTTTVTDQ
-350 IVNLKSEFIANSLCL
+350 TVKVKSEFIANSLCL

-376 TTNLA
+376 TTYLA

-387 YDEKEYFVISVTD
+387 YDEKEYFVVSVTD
-400 TTITVDEPLRFT
+400 TTIVVDEPLRFT

-417 FKVTGETAALNFAE
+417 FKVTDETAALNFTE

-457 GFTTSVRRANGT
+457 GFTTTVRRANGA
-469 YQTVNAS
+469 YQTVSAAS
-476 NASDSAQSLLQAELL
+476 ASDSAQSLLQAELV
-491 RKGNILLQEMIN
+491 RRGNRLIKEMIN

-509 INKLTTSQV
+509 INKLNTSQV
-518 VAQLT
+518 VTTLN

-529 SNVRNEVKDAI
+529 TTIKNDVKDAM

-611 FNDPQITNPN
+611 FNDPQIENPN
-621 TFQPPSGEIPTND
+621 TFQPPSGTIPTND
-634 MLNPGDQFIGP
+634 MLNPGDQVVGP

-657 GLTDNLDGVDPDV
+657 GLTGNLDGTDPNV

>member
-14 FGVLGGK
+14 FGSLGGK
-21 FADLAKKIS
+21 FGELAKKIS
-30 DTVKAGKEWLNNFKK
+30 ESIKTGKEWLNNFKK
-45 DFINPLLNGTLITQ
+45 DFINPLLNGTIITQ
-59 YKRYP
+59 YKRD
-64 ADSPYPGEIMR
+64 ANGNILR

-83 EKSTNFL
+83 EKSTNFI

-110 LQASLPGLFSNTD
+110 LQAALPGLFSNTE
-123 PSIVSAR
+123 PTIVAAR
-130 NSLLDRLG
+130 NNLLDKLG
-138 KVDQAASYRIG
+138 RADQAASYRIG

-158 IGTAADTSFV
+158 IGTSADTSFV
-168 QTMRD
+168 QTISD
-173 FHDHTNQLA
+173 FTDHTNQLA

-193 ERLYGNVA
+193 QRIYGDVSV
-201 ITGATAN
+201 TGATAN
-208 IASSTFVSPNLR
+208 IISSTVVSPNLR
-220 STVYPVTNIGDL
+220 STVYPATNIGDL
-232 VVINSEERRVIDK
+232 VIVNSEERRVIDK
-245 GFTAAPAGTVSIYAD
+245 GFTSAPSGTVSVYID
-260 TVANSVI
+260 TVANSVT
-267 VTSASVATLN
+267 VTSASIATLN
-277 LADCLLDTS
+277 LADCLLSST
-286 GTLKVSSGVFI
+286 GTLKVGSGTFI

-315 LTVYVPFRS
+315 LTVYIPFRN
-324 TATAQTFYKETT
+324 TATAQPFFKETT

-342 FSTTATDQ
+342 FTTTATDQ
-350 IVNLKSEFIANSLCL
+350 TVKIKSEFIANSLCL

-376 TTNLA
+376 TSYLA

-400 TTITVDEPLRFT
+400 TTIVVDEPLRFT

-417 FKVTGETAALNFAE
+417 FKVTGETASLNFAE
-431 DSNSPDDILTTF
+431 DSNSPDDILSTF

-448 LTNDKNFLD
+448 LTNDKNFLN
-457 GFTTSVRRANGT
+457 GFTTTVRRANGT

-491 RKGNILLQEMIN
+491 RRGNSLLTEMIN

-518 VAQLT
+518 VAQIQ
-523 GFETRI
+523 GFDTRI
-529 SNVRNEVKDAI
+529 TNIRNDVKDVI

-572 GDGTSDDYLD
+572 GDATSDDYLD

-590 RQGCDATESDFTDI
+590 RQGCDATTSDFTDI

-621 TFQPPSGEIPTND
+621 TFDPPSGTIPQND
-634 MLNPGDQFIGP
+634 MLNPGDQLVGP
-645 YPPRPTDNVTDD
+645 YPGRPVIGVDDD
-657 GLTDNLDGVDPDV
+657 GLSNNLDNNDPNI